1 MYHAA
6 QREMTSTMS
15 EERRE
20 ILHIRV
26 HIYDT
31 EIPMRIVPEEEE
43 LYRRAAKLIT
53 NTVTTNTAR
62 AQGKKS
68 AIDVLY
74 MALVDIALRYE
85 KEAERNDTAPFSDIL
100 VKLTSEIED
109 ALAEDK

>member
-1 MYHAA
+1 
-6 QREMTSTMS
+6 MTSTMS

-20 ILHIRV
+20 KLHIRL

-31 EIPMRIVPEEEE
+31 EIPMRIFPEEEE

-53 NTVTTNTAR
+53 NTVTTYTAR

-109 ALAEDK
+109 TLAEDK

>member
-1 MYHAA
+1 
-6 QREMTSTMS
+6 MS

-20 ILHIRV
+20 KLHIRL

-31 EIPMRIVPEEEE
+31 EIPMRIFPEEEE

-53 NTVTTNTAR
+53 NTVTTYTAR

-109 ALAEDK
+109 TLAEDK

>member
-1 MYHAA
+1 
-6 QREMTSTMS
+6 
-15 EERRE
+15 
-20 ILHIRV
+20 
-26 HIYDT
+26 
-31 EIPMRIVPEEEE
+31 MRIFPEEEE

-53 NTVTTNTAR
+53 NTVTTYTAR

-74 MALVDIALRYE
+74 MSLIDIALRYE
-85 KEAERNDTAPFSDIL
+85 KESERNDTAPFSDIL